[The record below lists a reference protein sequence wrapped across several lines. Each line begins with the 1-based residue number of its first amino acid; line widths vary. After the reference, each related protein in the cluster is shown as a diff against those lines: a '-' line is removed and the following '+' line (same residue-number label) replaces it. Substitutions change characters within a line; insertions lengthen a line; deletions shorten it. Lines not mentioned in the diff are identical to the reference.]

1 MAHHTR
7 SNPTSNMKQPWHQ
20 FGDHL
25 PNASVGD
32 LLDNPN
38 YNYRVVS
45 HPLEGAGGLRAAKK
59 HGLWR
64 EDTGEL
70 LGIVSPDY
78 EIVQNEVGLRFFE
91 PLVAKGLASIDTLGL
106 FAGGKRFWILAR
118 MNLTP
123 VEVLEDDL
131 IEPYLLYTQGHDGHS
146 AIRIQPTSVRV
157 LCSNTIS
164 WALQSS
170 ETPKFR
176 VSHQRGVSEMIDEL
190 RRYYLDSMQLW
201 KCTSDSYSRLVER
214 RNLNVGK
221 YFQQIL
227 LSQSLADEHTSLRNK
242 HMKLQLNKLWQAY
255 EREAQWLPE
264 AARGSAYHALQ
275 AVTHY
280 TAHLRG
286 RDSKTRLRE
295 NWLGESARLRQTAM
309 DFALSAEAA

>member
-1 MAHHTR
+1 
-7 SNPTSNMKQPWHQ
+7 MKQPWHQ

-70 LGIVSPDY
+70 LGVVSPDY

-131 IEPYLLYTQGHDGHS
+131 IEPYLRSTHRDTMATLRFVSNQPRSGCSVATRS
-146 AIRIQPTSVRV
+146 AG
-157 LCSNTIS
+157 LSN
-164 WALQSS
+164 LQRPQSS
-170 ETPKFR
+170 E
-176 VSHQRGVSEMIDEL
+176 
-190 RRYYLDSMQLW
+190 
-201 KCTSDSYSRLVER
+201 
-214 RNLNVGK
+214 
-221 YFQQIL
+221 
-227 LSQSLADEHTSLRNK
+227 
-242 HMKLQLNKLWQAY
+242 
-255 EREAQWLPE
+255 
-264 AARGSAYHALQ
+264 
-275 AVTHY
+275 
-280 TAHLRG
+280 
-286 RDSKTRLRE
+286 
-295 NWLGESARLRQTAM
+295 
-309 DFALSAEAA
+309 